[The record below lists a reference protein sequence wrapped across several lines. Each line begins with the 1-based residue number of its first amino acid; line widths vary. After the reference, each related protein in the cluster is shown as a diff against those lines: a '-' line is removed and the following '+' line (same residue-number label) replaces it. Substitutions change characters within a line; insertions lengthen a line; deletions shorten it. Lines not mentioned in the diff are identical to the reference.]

1 MYIKEV
7 IQMKRFRS
15 ILALLLLMTM
25 FISMVP
31 VTTAS
36 AAKLMKVTN
45 TRMLRMRTGP
55 GEAYNVKARYKK
67 GTVVTVLK
75 YSKGW
80 YYVKTKDGTKGW
92 MSKNFLKKTSAP
104 VAQAKESASGN
115 AVAQKNV
122 YMRKGPSKNY
132 DRIMTVKNGKV
143 MKIIGKSGS
152 WYKVRYDGKTGF
164 VYGGLV
170 KVVK

>member
-1 MYIKEV
+1 
-7 IQMKRFRS
+7 MKRFRS
-15 ILALLLLMTM
+15 IIALLLLMTL
-25 FISMVP
+25 FVSLVP
-31 VTTAS
+31 VSAS

-45 TRMLRMRTGP
+45 TNMLRMRTGP
-55 GEAYNVKARYKK
+55 GDAYNVKARYKR
-67 GTVVTVLK
+67 GTVVTVIK

-80 YYVKTKDGTKGW
+80 YYVKAKDGTKGW
-92 MSKNFLKKTSAP
+92 MSKNFLTKTVAP
-104 VAQAKESASGN
+104 VAKAKESASGN

-122 YMRKGPSKNY
+122 YMRRGPSTNY

-143 MKIIGKSGS
+143 MKIIGKSGG
-152 WYKVRYDGKTGF
+152 WYKVKYDGKTGF

>member
-1 MYIKEV
+1 
-7 IQMKRFRS
+7 MKRIRS
-15 ILALLLLMTM
+15 IVALMLLVVL
-25 FISMVP
+25 FAAMVP
-31 VTTAS
+31 ETVQ
-36 AAKLMKVTN
+36 AAKLMKVTG
-45 TRMLRMRTGP
+45 TKLLRMRIGP
-55 GEAYNVKARYKK
+55 GEDYNVKARYKK

-80 YYVKTKDGTKGW
+80 YYVKVNKDGTKGW
-92 MSKNFLKKTSAP
+92 MSKNFLTKTTTP
-104 VAQAKESASGN
+104 IQQAKESASGN

-122 YMRKGPSKNY
+122 YMRRGPSKNY
-132 DRIMTVKNGKV
+132 DRITTVRNGKV

-152 WYKVRYDGKTGF
+152 WYKVRYGGKTGF

>member
-1 MYIKEV
+1 
-7 IQMKRFRS
+7 MKRLRS
-15 ILALLLLMTM
+15 VLALLLLVAM
-25 FISMVP
+25 FTAMVP
-31 VTTAS
+31 APAS
-36 AAKLMKVTN
+36 AAKLMKVTKTN
-45 TRMLRMRTGP
+45 MLRMRTGP

-67 GTVVTVLK
+67 GTVVTVIK
-75 YSKGW
+75 YSRGW

-92 MSKNFLKKTSAP
+92 MSKNFLTKTSAP
-104 VAQAKESASGN
+104 VQKAKESASGN

-143 MKIIGKSGS
+143 MKIVGKSGS
-152 WYKVRYDGKTGF
+152 WYKVKYDGKTGF